1 MTQKK
6 PRIAILSCYTPSL
19 FLFRMDMIQEF
30 ARRGYAVYALG
41 NEPEGKWKVRFSEKG
56 ITYRQIPV
64 TRNGMNPLK
73 DRKTLQAIKGYLEK
87 IQPEK
92 LFVYNAKTVIYG
104 SIAANRLGIT
114 EVYPLIAG
122 MGSIFISNALK
133 ARAVRTVLVSMYRRA
148 LKKCPVVFFQNPDD
162 EQVFRS
168 CGIVKNQK
176 VVLLHG
182 SGVNT
187 DRFSPL
193 PMPERPVFLCIS
205 RLIRDKGV
213 YEYLCA
219 CRKLKQKHPDV
230 ECLLVGPYDSNPSA
244 LRPEDLQPFLD
255 DGSVT
260 YFGEQED
267 VRPYLA
273 RCSVFVLPS
282 YREGTPKSVLEA
294 MASARAV
301 LTTDA
306 PGCRETVRDGENGF
320 LVPVRCVDAIVEKME
335 WFLSNPKE
343 TAAMGKKGREM
354 AEQIF
359 DVRKVN
365 AVICKAMRLPDS
377 EESR

>member
-6 PRIAILSCYTPSL
+6 PRIAVLSCYTPSL
-19 FLFRMDMIQEF
+19 FLFRMDMIMEF
-30 ARRGYAVYALG
+30 TRRGYAVYALG
-41 NEPEGKWKVRFSEKG
+41 NEPEEKWKARFSERG
-56 ITYRQIPV
+56 IIYRQIPV

-73 DRKTLQAIKGYLEK
+73 DRKTLQAIQADLEQ
-87 IQPEK
+87 IRPEK

-104 SIAANRLGIT
+104 SVAANRLGIT

-122 MGSIFISNALK
+122 MGSIFISKSMK
-133 ARAVRTVLVSMYRRA
+133 ARAVRTLLVSMYRRA

-168 CGIVKNQK
+168 CGIVKDQK

-187 DRFSPL
+187 ERFSPL

-213 YEYLCA
+213 QEYLCA
-219 CRKLKQKHPDV
+219 CRKLKQAHPDV

-260 YFGEQED
+260 YVGEQED

-335 WFLSNPKE
+335 WFLSHPEE
-343 TAAMGKKGREM
+343 TAAMGRKGREM

-365 AVICKAMRLPDS
+365 AVICEAMRLSGSD
-377 EESR
+377 RTR